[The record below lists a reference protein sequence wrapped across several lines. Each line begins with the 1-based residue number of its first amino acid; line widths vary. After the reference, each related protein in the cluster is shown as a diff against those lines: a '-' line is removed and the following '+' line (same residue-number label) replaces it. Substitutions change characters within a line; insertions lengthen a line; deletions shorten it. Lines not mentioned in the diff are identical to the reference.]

1 MVFGLWQRSL
11 SLFRKPHARAE
22 ALRPV
27 ALEPL
32 SSDHAEGHQKNA
44 ANPAV
49 DHRSRRLRGD
59 GAEAAYTHTYQTQC
73 RMYPRS
79 LSLKRG
85 ATICCWS
92 YTAEGTAPM
101 TVIRSL
107 SPLSNRI
114 TGNSIT
120 GKLKRWCRSSY
131 HTQPECALQRCI
143 GRKMEVPISDHFAIT
158 IKPPPTGT
166 GPHCR
171 RC

>member
-1 MVFGLWQRSL
+1 M
-11 SLFRKPHARAE
+11 KPHARAE

-101 TVIRSL
+101 TAIRSL

-114 TGNSIT
+114 TGNIIT